1 MIRNRLRRNLASIH
15 EALRQPEEF
24 AVRWHR
30 EGRPYSWSVFAAL
43 ALTAIA
49 GTTTYGLI
57 LGLSGG
63 SVEMLRC
70 GGSFTLAAGI
80 AWSLPL
86 PALYILNSLTGS
98 RLRASTTFLAA
109 LVTTS
114 WGGLALLASIP
125 IAWFFTAA
133 LPNAVVL
140 LLVHFAV
147 FASVGVAMAD
157 VFSRVLERLEPH
169 RGRLPAWWL
178 LLVGVIGGELFHALG
193 LFDFFLRSPTWNDIR
208 QMVP

>member
-1 MIRNRLRRNLASIH
+1 MIRDRLRQNLTFIH
-15 EALRQPEEF
+15 EALREPEDF
-24 AVRWHR
+24 AIRWHL

-57 LGLSGG
+57 LGLTGG
-63 SVEMLRC
+63 AKEMFRC
-70 GGSFTLAAGI
+70 GGAFTLAASI

-125 IAWFFTAA
+125 IVWFFTI
-133 LPNAVVL
+133 AVSNILVL
-140 LLVHFAV
+140 LAVHLAV
-147 FASVGVAMAD
+147 FAGVGVAMAD
-157 VFSRVLERLEPH
+157 VFSRVLERLEPR

-178 LLVGVIGGELFHALG
+178 LLVGVLGAELFHALG
-193 LFDFFLRSPTWNDIR
+193 LFSFFLNTASH
-208 QMVP
+208 